1 MASKTFNISLPE
13 DLVTKIDIVAKNN
26 FMSRSEL
33 IRYAVVKEIKT
44 EESQWE
50 SIIDFTT
57 INTSGVNAKDIL
69 DILKTLK

>member
-13 DLVTKIDIVAKNN
+13 DLVTKIDIAAKNN